1 MLAIWTASAADV
13 KAALE
18 GVYGSLEAGA
28 KYNPETGKYEAPTPT
43 PADEARP
50 NKKPKNE

>member
-28 KYNPETGKYEAPTPT
+28 KYNPETGKYEAPTP
-43 PADEARP
+43 ADEARP
-50 NKKPKNE
+50 NKKPRNE